1 VSVFADLVGQ
11 ERVVEQLR
19 AAGRRRGS
27 GGGRLG
33 RQSAAPRRR
42 MTHAWLFTGP
52 PGSGRSVAAR
62 AFAAA
67 LQCETPAQPG
77 CGHCSGCVQALS
89 GAHPDVALIV
99 PEGLHL
105 TISDARDI
113 IVRSSRAPTRGRWQI
128 TLIED
133 ADRMEER
140 TSNTVLKAV
149 EEPPPHSVLL
159 LCAPSVEDLLPTI
172 RSRCRLASLRT
183 PPAEAV
189 ASVLVGRDG
198 VDPAMAAF
206 AAQAAQGHIGRAKRL
221 ATDEQARRER
231 RDVLSLPR
239 SLQGVGSA
247 LTAARDLVDAAQA
260 EATALTATRD
270 VAEKESLANA
280 LGAGATGKGVTGA
293 TRAGAGALKEL
304 EKRQKSR
311 GPAPRGRAGPG
322 AGGPGRLLPR
332 RAAAPA
338 RDVDRARARRPAGAG
353 RRHRPGHH
361 PGVDAAAH
369 RRGARLPRGA
379 GGQRGAAARGRGD
392 GAGAAHRLTRHRRR
406 PVSGRPG
413 AGGSCAGR
421 RLRDVLAVSVGVAI
435 DGGLVAIRAA
445 VGTVS
450 LGGHAVPCG
459 VMAALCGGVAAA
471 AARPRVAISSA
482 RSEAAQSLSR
492 APRSR
497 SIAACRRLL
506 PGAGR

>member
-1 VSVFADLVGQ
+1 MSVFADLVGQ

-19 AAGRRRGS
+19 AAAADAQRVVAGQGGS
-27 GGGRLG
+27 AGG
-33 RQSAAPRRR
+33 

-67 LQCETPAQPG
+67 LQCETPGEPG

-105 TISDARDI
+105 NIKDARDI

-189 ASVLVGRDG
+189 ASVLVSRDG

-221 ATDEQARRER
+221 ATDEEARRER

-260 EATALTATRD
+260 EAAALTTSRD
-270 VAEKESLANA
+270 VVEKESLANA

-311 GPAPRGRAGPG
+311 GTRTS
-322 AGGPGRLLPR
+322 
-332 RAAAPA
+332 
-338 RDVDRARARRPAGAG
+338 RDALDRAL
-353 RRHRPGHH
+353 
-361 PGVDAAAH
+361 VDLAAFY
-369 RRGARLPRGA
+369 
-379 GGQRGAAARGRGD
+379 
-392 GAGAAHRLTRHRRR
+392 
-406 PVSGRPG
+406 
-413 AGGSCAGR
+413 
-421 RLRDVLAVSVGVAI
+421 RDVLQVQLGTSTALVHADLRDQATVIARATTPESTLRRIDAV
-435 DGGLVAIRAA
+435 L
-445 VGTVS
+445 
-450 LGGHAVPCG
+450 
-459 VMAALCGGVAAA
+459 
-471 AARPRVAISSA
+471 
-482 RSEAAQSLSR
+482 
-492 APRSR
+492 
-497 SIAACRRLL
+497 ACREALEANVAPLL
-506 PGAGR
+506 AVEAMALALRTG